1 VNMFLCVVIKCRIN
15 ILIIFISV
23 ETLSRKLYLAL
34 KRNEQLIVRL
44 RRARFDS
51 RMGRKVKYVLRKESS
66 K

>member
-51 RMGRKVKYVLRKESS
+51 RMGQKICYNLRNKRS
-66 K
+66 